1 MRKLKKILFYADM
14 APESF
19 QSIRASLQ
27 QRNRRNL
34 RVFTGL
40 ACSAMLLIYILS
52 FFAPILEPN
61 RSTYGISAVI
71 LLLLC
76 CVSQL
81 CFKIPELIYP
91 GVYAFLGL
99 LFGFGIVLGTL
110 VEPDEMTVSF
120 VILMFVAPLLF
131 TDVPLRMCTAILAGS
146 LTYLFYAWQTQSSYY
161 FFRNLTDICM
171 YGALSMVVSTYM
183 MRIKAGS
190 VFLEQENRFLSERDG
205 LTGLMNRRSFEDA
218 LETLRREKSFPIL
231 VCAFDVNGLKAVN
244 DCRGHA
250 AGDELLQ
257 GAAECIRRIFG
268 KYGVCYRVGG
278 DEFIAILQK
287 SFPSPEAL
295 TAAFREA
302 TEQWHGKLVQELSIS
317 VGLVPGS
324 SGPGL
329 DELFTRA
336 DMEMYADKNRYYH
349 RT

>member
-1 MRKLKKILFYADM
+1 MRKLKKILFYAGM
-14 APESF
+14 EPEAF
-19 QSIRASLQ
+19 QSIRPSLQ
-27 QRNRRNL
+27 ERTRKNL

-40 ACSAMLLIYILS
+40 ASGAMLLMYLLS
-52 FFAPILEPN
+52 LFAPILVPN
-61 RSTYGISAVI
+61 RSTYGISAVM
-71 LLLLC
+71 LLSLC
-76 CVSQL
+76 CLSQL
-81 CFKIPELIYP
+81 CSKIPELIYP

-99 LFGFGIVLGTL
+99 LFGFGIALGTL

-146 LTYLFYAWQTQSSYY
+146 LTYLFYAFHTQDSYY

-183 MRIKAGS
+183 MHIKVGS
-190 VFLEQENRFLSERDG
+190 IFLEQENRFLSERDG
-205 LTGLMNRRSFEDA
+205 LTGLMNRRSFEEA
-218 LETLRREKSFPIL
+218 LDTLRSGKSIPLL

-278 DEFIAILQK
+278 DEFIAVLQNA
-287 SFPSPEAL
+287 FPAPEEL
-295 TAAFREA
+295 SAAFREETA
-302 TEQWHGKLVQELSIS
+302 RWHGNLVQELSVS
-317 VGLVPGS
+317 LGLIPGS

-336 DMEMYADKNRYYH
+336 DKEMYADKKRYYH
-349 RT
+349 RS